1 MSTNQKYEES
11 EVKEEKFR
19 LLFENAN
26 DVIVYV
32 DKFGKLIEV
41 NKKVEDILGYKRK
54 DIIGK
59 NFFRLGFF
67 RLSDAPR
74 IFKLFKTAAKRGK
87 VRGTKNKEV
96 NIMELEI
103 RRKNGAIAFIEASTT
118 VIKKNGKLEGFLSIL
133 RDVTRSEQEGE
144 QLKVSEEKYRN
155 LVESAG
161 DGIIYL
167 DKWGKIIDVNT
178 KILQIFG
185 GPKKELVGKQFTK
198 IGLFSPRDI
207 TKLMSNFV
215 NILRGKEITTTVSFK
230 NKKGNMIFLECSSSL
245 IKKDKKIINI
255 IVIARDIT
263 ERKKAEE
270 ELKNSEKY
278 LSIILDAIQTGIVI
292 IDAETHNIV
301 DVNPIAVKM
310 IDAPKEKIIGLMC
323 HKYICPA
330 EKGKCPI
337 TDLGQTID
345 NSERVL
351 LKANGER
358 LPILKT
364 VTPIMLKNHEYLL
377 ESFIDITERKKM
389 EEETKKLNDQ
399 LKIKVE
405 ELERFYKLSVG
416 RELKMVELK
425 KKIEEVEN
433 KLKLRE
439 KEVKT
444 RKK

>member
-1 MSTNQKYEES
+1 
-11 EVKEEKFR
+11 
-19 LLFENAN
+19 
-26 DVIVYV
+26 
-32 DKFGKLIEV
+32 
-41 NKKVEDILGYKRK
+41 
-54 DIIGK
+54 
-59 NFFRLGFF
+59 
-67 RLSDAPR
+67 
-74 IFKLFKTAAKRGK
+74 
-87 VRGTKNKEV
+87 
-96 NIMELEI
+96 
-103 RRKNGAIAFIEASTT
+103 
-118 VIKKNGKLEGFLSIL
+118 LSIL
-133 RDVTRSEQEGE
+133 RDVTRSEQEEE

-215 NILRGKEITTTVSFK
+215 NILRGKEVTTTVSFK